1 MTEKKE
7 ETFAIQS
14 SSTEK
19 QIEKKEQMVTVPLSR
34 TPNLDEVFIEPEKPV
49 ELFVEPEKPVQV
61 FVEQA
66 KPVEAGVVDLM
77 NWDDD
82 STDGRSSPEKRAD
95 SSEGETFPKPLQ
107 LVEIEAPITVTQKQK
122 EHNEPVN
129 IMDIDN
135 DDGEVSACYLFS
147 FASLFVCF
155 VLFDCF
161 FFCPCVCCG
170 LFCA

>member
-1 MTEKKE
+1 M
-7 ETFAIQS
+7 
-14 SSTEK
+14 
-19 QIEKKEQMVTVPLSR
+19 TVPLNR
-34 TPNLDEVFIEPEKPV
+34 TQNLDEVFIEPEKPV
-49 ELFVEPEKPVQV
+49 QLSVEPEKPVEV

-66 KPVEAGVVDLM
+66 KPVEAGAVDLM

-82 STDGRSSPEKRAD
+82 STDGRSSPEKEPLEEFRKRAD

-135 DDGEVSACYLFS
+135 GDGEVSACYLFS
-147 FASLFVCF
+147 FASLFVCLFVFLSLCVLWF
-155 VLFDCF
+155 VLR
-161 FFCPCVCCG
+161 VNHV
-170 LFCA
+170 